1 MQNNSKV
8 SKIRLT
14 AYKNYIKFGENTFSR
29 NGVETYHFFT
39 KTV

>member
-14 AYKNYIKFGENTFSR
+14 AYKNYIKFEENTFSC
-29 NGVETYHFFT
+29 NGFETCYFFT